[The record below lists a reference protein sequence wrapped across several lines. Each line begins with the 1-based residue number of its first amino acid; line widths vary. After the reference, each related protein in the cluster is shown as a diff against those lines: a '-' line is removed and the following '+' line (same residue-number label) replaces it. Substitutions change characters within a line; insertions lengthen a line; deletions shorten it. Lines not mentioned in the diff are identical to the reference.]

1 MKKSRDV
8 IVIAGL
14 AFLLARC
21 VNDKTTE
28 ITPTVKNNVSFQLD
42 IQPIFNQ
49 ECIMCHRPMM
59 GVAPDLTNGH
69 AYESLIN
76 REGSIMPGDS
86 GGSELMD
93 MLHGGGDNPMPP
105 GTKISPMKIAL
116 IAKWIDE
123 GAKNN

>member
-1 MKKSRDV
+1 MKKTRYV

-14 AFLLARC
+14 VFLLGRC
-21 VNDKTTE
+21 VNDKTMD

-49 ECIMCHRPMM
+49 ECIMCHTPMM
-59 GVAPDLTNGH
+59 GLEPNLKSGF
-69 AYESLIN
+69 AYNSLMAGDGIT
-76 REGSIMPGDS
+76 PGDS
-86 GGSELMD
+86 EGSELME
-93 MLHGGGDNPMPP
+93 MLRGGGDNPMPP
-105 GTKISPMKIAL
+105 GYKMSPTKIAL